1 MSNAHSGLGIFL
13 IIPPRVQFSRPEYTA
28 VLTSDKELILFF
40 NIPFQGQ
47 GHVPLRCQGEPMQQE
62 PPTLSNRDLPIAN
75 PEELDQIAADEVPR
89 KDNVGYVFLIIDSDN
104 KVRFFSLHQ
113 YK

>member
-1 MSNAHSGLGIFL
+1 
-13 IIPPRVQFSRPEYTA
+13 
-28 VLTSDKELILFF
+28 
-40 NIPFQGQ
+40 
-47 GHVPLRCQGEPMQQE
+47 MQQE

-89 KDNVGYVFLIIDSDN
+89 KDNVGYVFLIIDGDSDN